1 MATETTA
8 GDFQADVNGEPVPLE
23 GGGQANPANQ
33 ASEAGRA
40 PSEEYQAAVRRAEEL
55 LDRAA
60 ERVRPWASQ
69 AKRQLGTL
77 AARMQEEA
85 EDIWAEAQDIREQ
98 NRS

>member
-23 GGGQANPANQ
+23 GGGQPNQ